1 MTNEQLYLAVG
12 LPIVFNVVFNGVL
25 FLALNSR
32 MTSLESR
39 FESRIGG
46 LETRFDSRIDG
57 LETRMTN
64 LEQSTSAKFDLVVGA
79 IHDLDNRVSRLWER
93 FERK

>member
-32 MTSLESR
+32 MTSLE
-39 FESRIGG
+39 
-46 LETRFDSRIDG
+46 
-57 LETRMTN
+57 TRMTGLESRMSN
-64 LEQSTSAKFDLVVGA
+64 LEQSTNSKFDLVVGA
-79 IHDLDNRVSRLWER
+79 IHELDNRLSRLEER
-93 FERK
+93 FERR

>member
-32 MTSLESR
+32 MTSLE
-39 FESRIGG
+39 
-46 LETRFDSRIDG
+46 
-57 LETRMTN
+57 TRMGN
-64 LEQSTSAKFDLVVGA
+64 LEQSTNSKFDLVVGA
-79 IHDLDNRVSRLWER
+79 IHELDNRLSRLEER
-93 FERK
+93 FERR